1 YAEMCEQ
8 AREQAYE
15 LLLRHA
21 RELRANAVVGVR
33 YESSQVGRQGSA
45 TEVLCYGTAVVIQRA
60 SARDRPLPPAERHRF
75 NFRRSLGVTICF
87 SPVALAVWSL
97 FAPRRQTWWVALVP
111 LALGASIGSLNLYLT
126 CVRPWLYRL
135 RHHSL
140 EGYRYVSGF
149 PVIGTILVT
158 LALLA
163 SAGSTPIAAVA

>member
-1 YAEMCEQ
+1 MSKRSSVA
-8 AREQAYE
+8 AR
-15 LLLRHA
+15 RT
-21 RELRANAVVGVR
+21 
-33 YESSQVGRQGSA
+33 SQ
-45 TEVLCYGTAVVIQRA
+45 IQ
-60 SARDRPLPPAERHRF
+60 LPPHPRRH
-75 NFRRSLGVTICF
+75 VCF

-163 SAGSTPIAAVA
+163 SAGSKPTAAVALLVLRIDTGGLPWFLVSTWHDESLWNPAA

>member
-1 YAEMCEQ
+1 M
-8 AREQAYE
+8 
-15 LLLRHA
+15 L
-21 RELRANAVVGVR
+21 
-33 YESSQVGRQGSA
+33 
-45 TEVLCYGTAVVIQRA
+45 
-60 SARDRPLPPAERHRF
+60 PAERHRF
-75 NFRRSLGVTICF
+75 NFRRILGVTICF

-163 SAGSTPIAAVA
+163 SAGSKPIAAVALLVLAIDTGGLPWFLVSTWHDESLWNPAA

>member
-1 YAEMCEQ
+1 M
-8 AREQAYE
+8 
-15 LLLRHA
+15 
-21 RELRANAVVGVR
+21 
-33 YESSQVGRQGSA
+33 
-45 TEVLCYGTAVVIQRA
+45 
-60 SARDRPLPPAERHRF
+60 RF
-75 NFRRSLGVTICF
+75 NFRRILGVTICF

-97 FAPRRQTWWVALVP
+97 VAPRRQTWWVALVP

-163 SAGSTPIAAVA
+163 SAGSKPIAAFPPSALAIDTGGLPWFFASTCYDERSWNPAA